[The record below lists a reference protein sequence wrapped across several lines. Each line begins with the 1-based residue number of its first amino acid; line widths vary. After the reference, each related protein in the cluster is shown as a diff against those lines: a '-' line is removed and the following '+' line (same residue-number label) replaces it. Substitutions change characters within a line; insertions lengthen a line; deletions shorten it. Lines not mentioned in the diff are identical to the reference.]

1 VFNASFLHKNYIG
14 DNYQHQIYYFQVI
27 ALYFS
32 GKHKSMVIKIPVS
45 SEVYYWVHQE
55 MGGKPVQINAHNS
68 HVIADKIYDLL
79 TRPSRYEEYPYP
91 KFSHV
96 ISVQVCERTVKICS
110 FDLSDEKV
118 FRFNQFVRQLI
129 QDRLF
134 LMLDVLWNIPGR
146 QRPNI
151 TRIIAEY
158 MDGYNLQGSGMTY
171 DALKKAYYR
180 YRRTRLTSTV
190 PAIAA
195 RVA

>member
-1 VFNASFLHKNYIG
+1 
-14 DNYQHQIYYFQVI
+14 
-27 ALYFS
+27 
-32 GKHKSMVIKIPVS
+32 MVIKIPVS

-79 TRPSRYEEYPYP
+79 TRPNRYNKTENNEVYTHSLRIEICQRTE
-91 KFSHV
+91 K
-96 ISVQVCERTVKICS
+96 ISG
-110 FDLSDEKV
+110 FDLSEEKIH
-118 FRFNQFVRQLI
+118 RFNQFVRQLI